1 MNYTRNICIITQE
14 FPEETNFG
22 GIAIFYKNLVN
33 ELLAKKFKV
42 SVITRSK
49 SLLNGHKIT
58 PSLSVYRIG
67 FPFFVKYFTG
77 RFFDKILFSLFAYF
91 FFLKLNKKENFNLIE
106 STETYFE
113 SLFLSFDKNY
123 FQKIIIQ
130 CHGSNNINVIPKGLF
145 SILHSL
151 DFKLC
156 LLIERV
162 LLKRSHTLIAPSK
175 SVLNILLKNGV
186 DLNRI
191 KLLNHGINTDKFI
204 PNKNKKKSNK
214 LKMLFVGKIQFMK
227 GSDFLWL
234 LTKEINKLENI
245 SLNLVGDIHP
255 NEKNNLKENLKK
267 YPKTLKYTGKVKSE
281 EMINIYQNHDILIHP
296 SRSEQFGL
304 VYAEAMASGLIV
316 LAGKN
321 GGSTEIIKNNID
333 GFIFD
338 PNKDLKK
345 VVDLIIKIRKN
356 KSSYSNFV
364 KKSRKAIIDNFS
376 NSSVINQRISLY
388 KNI

>member
-33 ELLAKKFKV
+33 ELLNKKFKV
-42 SVITRSK
+42 SVITRSI
-49 SLLNGHKIT
+49 SLFNGHKIT

-113 SLFLSFDKNY
+113 SLFLSLNKNY
-123 FQKIIIQ
+123 SQKIVIQ
-130 CHGSNNINVIPKGLF
+130 CHGSNNVNVIPKGLF

-156 LLIERV
+156 LITERF
-162 LLKRSHTLIAPSK
+162 LLKRSYTLISPSK
-175 SVLNILLKNGV
+175 SVLNILLKNGI
-186 DLNRI
+186 DINKI
-191 KLLNHGINTDKFI
+191 KLLSHGINTDKFI
-204 PNKNKKKSNK
+204 PKKNRKKSNK

-234 LTKEINKLENI
+234 LAKEINKLENI

-267 YPKTLKYTGKVKSE
+267 YPNALTYTGKVKNE

-316 LAGKN
+316 FAGKN
-321 GGSTEIIKNNID
+321 GGSTEIIKDNVD

-338 PNKDLKK
+338 PNKDLKR
-345 VVDLIIKIRKN
+345 VVNLIIKIRKN
-356 KSSYSNFV
+356 RSSYFNFV
-364 KKSRKAIIDNFS
+364 KKSRKTIINNFS
-376 NSSVINQRISLY
+376 NSRVINQRISLY